1 MFISCSCLS
10 SLWGSKC
17 SWFIVFNV
25 RIVARQWHFI
35 SPSVIERKHHTLD
48 QMAEK
53 ARQIDAPFLGVF
65 VVEQGKI
72 WMPIARWQGNTRSP
86 TVKVCTNKAIL
97 CWAHLLLTNSQ
108 LTSRFR
114 CSQKLQSFHCHLY
127 FNTPLKFFVYQI
139 FIGRSATQSHT
150 MLGCGAPHLFKQFLH
165 KCWKSWSLC
174 RAMQVKSCCTR
185 EHREVERLEGGSFLS
200 HPDLDFKMPQ
210 RGQDSKSNSNSE
222 SQWNEHCTETVASDV
237 ILFRTWELLFTASA
251 MSTTHNL
258 RYCFAVRL
266 SQNQW
271 SIHTVQVLSDALS
284 QLAWMAPGSLH
295 VLTFDW
301 GQPDTAFKPKASE
314 GSTILQDWQKG
325 HEKGYWKRH

>member
-1 MFISCSCLS
+1 MFIKSLRLEMQLVYRFQCQDRCSPMAFHFT
-10 SLWGSKC
+10 KC
-17 SWFIVFNV
+17 N
-25 RIVARQWHFI
+25 RAQT
-35 SPSVIERKHHTLD
+35 HTLD

-165 KCWKSWSLC
+165 KC
-174 RAMQVKSCCTR
+174 
-185 EHREVERLEGGSFLS
+185 
-200 HPDLDFKMPQ
+200 
-210 RGQDSKSNSNSE
+210 
-222 SQWNEHCTETVASDV
+222 
-237 ILFRTWELLFTASA
+237 
-251 MSTTHNL
+251 
-258 RYCFAVRL
+258 
-266 SQNQW
+266 
-271 SIHTVQVLSDALS
+271 
-284 QLAWMAPGSLH
+284 
-295 VLTFDW
+295 
-301 GQPDTAFKPKASE
+301 
-314 GSTILQDWQKG
+314 
-325 HEKGYWKRH
+325 

>member
-114 CSQKLQSFHCHLY
+114 CSQKLQSFHWHLY

-165 KCWKSWSLC
+165 KCWEVLQSMPCNASEILLHKRTPRGGKTGGRILSLPPWSGL
-174 RAMQVKSCCTR
+174 
-185 EHREVERLEGGSFLS
+185 
-200 HPDLDFKMPQ
+200 
-210 RGQDSKSNSNSE
+210 QD
-222 SQWNEHCTETVASDV
+222 
-237 ILFRTWELLFTASA
+237 ASA
-251 MSTTHNL
+251 WPGLKKQLKFGITMERTLHWD
-258 RYCFAVRL
+258 C
-266 SQNQW
+266 SQRC
-271 SIHTVQVLSDALS
+271 HPVQDLK
-284 QLAWMAPGSLH
+284 
-295 VLTFDW
+295 
-301 GQPDTAFKPKASE
+301 AFVHCVCNVNYA
-314 GSTILQDWQKG
+314 
-325 HEKGYWKRH
+325 